1 MKIAC
6 ISLGCP
12 KNQVDLDVMVH
23 ILLSAGHE
31 TVADLAEA
39 DVILVNTCGFIESAK
54 TEAIENILEACSYKQ
69 QNPEL
74 KVIVTGCL
82 AERYR
87 SQIEEEIPEVDAV
100 VGCASNKAI
109 DTIVARLFHG
119 EDHLESYGAKKDFP
133 LGGKRVIG
141 TPAHYAYLKI
151 AEGCNNRC
159 HYCAIPGIRGPLHSR
174 DMADCVAEARW
185 LAGEGV
191 KELIVVAQD
200 PTAYGEDW
208 GKPGSICEL
217 LDKLNKV
224 PGLEWIRIM
233 YAYPER
239 ITDEFIAAMKR
250 NEKVVPYLDLPI
262 QHCNDTILKNMNR
275 RSTRAE
281 LLEVI
286 GKLRREMEARWEV
299 LCQAA
304 ADAAAKEGTLELPR
318 SYTIHSG
325 VPVGKWLELQRQ
337 VQAGQRPGRL
347 TAEQAAKLEK
357 LGIRWNH
364 RLEAAWE
371 KGFASAQKYRTEHGD
386 LLVPVRYRDKNDF
399 ALGEW
404 IVYNRQRYLG
414 GNLTQN
420 RIERLEAIGMVW
432 STSNDL
438 WEQNYAA
445 ATQYYLEHGDLEVPI
460 KYETPSGFGLGVWL
474 GAQRAA
480 HKAGELPQEQL
491 ERLDALGMDWTNRN
505 DRKWMSLYD
514 VAAAYYHEHGNLNV
528 PSEYVTPDGVLLGKW
543 VARQRYA
550 YLNPDRSSA
559 RVTPERKALLDK
571 LGMVWEKY
579 DPWQE
584 RYDLALAY
592 KTEHGDLE
600 IPSVYKTA
608 DGVWLGSWVNRQRQ
622 TLNSGSSALSSERR
636 KLLRTLFKGERRP
649 SDPAADHGTVRE
661 ANWERNF
668 RSAARY
674 ARKYK
679 HLLVPA
685 SYVDSDGVRL
695 GVWISNLRA
704 ARKNRPDSYQVTPA
718 HIKKLN
724 SIGMVWDARDAKWG
738 TAYQQAKAYYKAHG
752 NLHAAANYKSDETGF
767 CLGDWLRRMREW
779 DTTHDPKL
787 TPERRAMLD
796 KIGMEWSE

>member
-54 TEAIENILEACSYKQ
+54 TEAIENILEACAYKQ
-69 QNPEL
+69 QNPNL

-109 DTIVARLFHG
+109 DTIVERLFHG

-286 GKLRREMEARWEV
+286 GKLRREIPGITLRTTLIAGFPGETEEQFEDLCNFVKEVQFDRLGCFAYSAEENTVAAKMDGQIEQEVKDKRAELVMQIQTGIMAQKQAEKVGQTVHV
-299 LCQAA
+299 LCDGIDEENGLYLCRTTG
-304 ADAAAKEGTLELPR
+304 DAPEVDGCVCVSSEEPLYP
-318 SYTIHSG
+318 
-325 VPVGKWLELQRQ
+325 
-337 VQAGQRPGRL
+337 GQ
-347 TAEQAAKLEK
+347 
-357 LGIRWNH
+357 
-364 RLEAAWE
+364 
-371 KGFASAQKYRTEHGD
+371 FYD
-386 LLVPVRYRDKNDF
+386 VRVEDSD
-399 ALGEW
+399 
-404 IVYNRQRYLG
+404 
-414 GNLTQN
+414 
-420 RIERLEAIGMVW
+420 
-432 STSNDL
+432 
-438 WEQNYAA
+438 
-445 ATQYYLEHGDLEVPI
+445 
-460 KYETPSGFGLGVWL
+460 
-474 GAQRAA
+474 
-480 HKAGELPQEQL
+480 
-491 ERLDALGMDWTNRN
+491 
-505 DRKWMSLYD
+505 LYD
-514 VAAAYYHEHGNLNV
+514 LY
-528 PSEYVTPDGVLLGKW
+528 
-543 VARQRYA
+543 
-550 YLNPDRSSA
+550 
-559 RVTPERKALLDK
+559 
-571 LGMVWEKY
+571 
-579 DPWQE
+579 
-584 RYDLALAY
+584 
-592 KTEHGDLE
+592 
-600 IPSVYKTA
+600 
-608 DGVWLGSWVNRQRQ
+608 
-622 TLNSGSSALSSERR
+622 
-636 KLLRTLFKGERRP
+636 
-649 SDPAADHGTVRE
+649 GTVV
-661 ANWERNF
+661 
-668 RSAARY
+668 
-674 ARKYK
+674 K
-679 HLLVPA
+679 
-685 SYVDSDGVRL
+685 
-695 GVWISNLRA
+695 
-704 ARKNRPDSYQVTPA
+704 
-718 HIKKLN
+718 
-724 SIGMVWDARDAKWG
+724 
-738 TAYQQAKAYYKAHG
+738 
-752 NLHAAANYKSDETGF
+752 
-767 CLGDWLRRMREW
+767 
-779 DTTHDPKL
+779 
-787 TPERRAMLD
+787 
-796 KIGMEWSE
+796 